1 MSQNFAT
8 KNALTTTDMNP
19 ITTTKRWDDDTYEEA
34 AATLVHEPTD
44 VMIDLMHMV
53 AELKTW

>member
-1 MSQNFAT
+1 
-8 KNALTTTDMNP
+8 MNP

-44 VMIDLMHMV
+44 VMVDLMHMV